1 VSLYIWATTKASVNS
16 NSESGNCS
24 KTLKNPGDR
33 PAFSFIKRLTFCNT
47 RNTRG
52 HDYFITWSRW
62 SIHFKGKGNAD
73 NHLATFTYTYILPF
87 DLLLIIFPG
96 TTHLRYS
103 QKIIARSGWTSRW
116 ALRSM
121 EFQDALRQDEVH
133 GERALRFGFRECVRL
148 ITKWMSLVHTGLLP
162 PAGGH
167 HSLLTRVILY
177 FSFFVETTGGR
188 DSPFSSFPSALHSS
202 GSACAHFWGK
212 HYWMKHFEPWIL
224 MMCGTPF
231 YAQSGNS
238 TNAKHSG
245 HI

>member
-1 VSLYIWATTKASVNS
+1 MTKASVDT
-16 NSESGNCS
+16 NSEGGNCFKTISRILKIARRFHLSNASRSAMYIPATPEVTITLLRGLGGLYTS
-24 KTLKNPGDR
+24 KEGEMQ
-33 PAFSFIKRLTFCNT
+33 
-47 RNTRG
+47 
-52 HDYFITWSRW
+52 ITTWLLSR
-62 SIHFKGKGNAD
+62 
-73 NHLATFTYTYILPF
+73 
-87 DLLLIIFPG
+87 IFPG

-133 GERALRFGFRECVRL
+133 GERAFRFGFRECVRL
-148 ITKWMSLVHTGLLP
+148 ITKWMGLVHTGLLS

-167 HSLLTRVILY
+167 HSLLRRVILY

-188 DSPFSSFPSALHSS
+188 DSPFSSFPSALYSS

-224 MMCGTPF
+224 MMCGQPF

-238 TNAKHSG
+238 TTNAKHSG